1 MSLRAPA
8 FRTSGPGAHSL
19 RRTELKPY
27 VSPIERAFELAQT
40 GRFTTVSEIRQ
51 RLRDEG
57 YVTDSIVGLHL
68 RNQLKSAIRETL
80 TQQHKPQSEHV
91 GESVW

>member
-1 MSLRAPA
+1 
-8 FRTSGPGAHSL
+8 
-19 RRTELKPY
+19 LKPY

>member
-1 MSLRAPA
+1 M
-8 FRTSGPGAHSL
+8 
-19 RRTELKPY
+19 KPY

-68 RNQLKSAIRETL
+68 CNQLKSAIRTTL
-80 TQQHKPQSEHV
+80 MHQHKPTPEHV
-91 GESVW
+91 GENVW